1 MYQQQHLTT
10 FYLADDAVNPA
21 DLPNLF
27 DATFWQA
34 KDRVAGSAKG
44 RGTTWFLRSND
55 WWGVDSALR
64 HYYRGGLV
72 GKVNPDYFLWQGERN
87 ARSFAEFRL
96 LASLHTQGIAVPKP
110 IAARV
115 VKRGLFYQADLLTE
129 RIANAQD
136 LTAILQRQSLPETSW
151 LAIGE
156 LIAKLHAAQV
166 NHTDLNAHNILLQGQ
181 GTPQEK
187 VFLIDFDKCAIA
199 LGDSW
204 KQGNLER
211 LARSFHKEVARM
223 GIHFSPTDWQA
234 LQAGYDTFTQQT
246 TQKELKG

>member
-1 MYQQQHLTT
+1 MYQQQSLTT

-21 DLPNLF
+21 DLPSLF
-27 DATFWQA
+27 DVKFWQE
-34 KDRVAGSAKG
+34 KDRVADSAKG

-72 GKVNPDYFLWQGERN
+72 GKVNPDYFLWQGESN

-96 LASLHTQGIAVPKP
+96 LASLHAQGIAVPRP

-115 VKRGLFYQADLLTE
+115 IKRGLCYQADLLSE

-136 LTAILQRQSLPETSW
+136 LTAILQKQSLPEMSW
-151 LAIGE
+151 RAIGE
-156 LIAKLHAAQV
+156 LIAKLHAARV

-181 GTPQEK
+181 GTAQEK
-187 VFLIDFDKCAIA
+187 AFLIDFDKCAIA
-199 LGDSW
+199 QGDSW

-223 GIHFSPTDWQA
+223 GIHFSPKDWQA
-234 LQAGYDTFTQQT
+234 LQAGYDTFLTQQPK
-246 TQKELKG
+246 QKK